1 MIQQIS
7 KLKNFGIFQDYKPSK
22 DLKPFTQY
30 NLFYGWNGS
39 GKSTVAKLFFSLA
52 DKKNHSHFENGE
64 FTVQVKD
71 QSDISHKNISTNA
84 LNIRVFNRDFI
95 DRNVNF
101 EESKANSILI
111 LSEEKKE
118 EMDKYKKLQLEYE
131 AKDADTKLKSKAY
144 EKAVE
149 DLKKNL
155 SKWASNIKKSFE
167 LIETT
172 NSYYLNYDRTKL
184 SAFIK
189 DNRSKI
195 KKDAILTP
203 EEVKDLKNAIKPTQ
217 KNDIGIDTL
226 QQIDVSET
234 VSLFSSLEN
243 LLSRSI
249 ISKQIDRLITNPDI
263 NQWVKEGLDIHLK
276 HNSAEC
282 EFCKQQLPEER
293 INELNNHFSKA
304 YSDLLND
311 IQALSDEIGD
321 LLNGVDIKLP
331 EAIELYDEFQSE
343 FQKSKISFSEKQNFC
358 KAKLSEAETQIAK
371 KRTNPFE
378 LINIKFTEIEKAFSE
393 FNSEVIKLVEIVE
406 KHNGKNKKF
415 DEEVKKAQYKLELH
429 FVSEILLS
437 EKYDETE
444 KDIKNQ
450 KEELDK
456 VLKALNELEI
466 EIKKLEAILINE
478 SVGAD
483 AFNKALAK
491 FIGRKDISIEFDKS
505 LKGYKLKRAGKS
517 ETAKNL
523 SEGEKTAIAFV
534 YFISKLKEN
543 GNSIDKSLIIVDDPI
558 SSFDSNHLFHSYS
571 FLKQEC
577 EKAQQ
582 LFILTHNF
590 QYFKLIRDWLQKKNE
605 KKRKPDGT
613 VEEKIRSTFYSVEA
627 SNEESRKATINNA
640 NSTLLDFNSEYH
652 FIFHKLF
659 SLMELKALDL
669 EKAFLIANLSRK
681 LLEGFLTFKFPKG
694 RNDFSQLLQ
703 AGCPDNETREKV
715 YRFINKYSHNQQIEF
730 FDSPIDNLLGEGE
743 NIVEEVFKI
752 ISSLDKPHFDEMEE
766 VCKKNAVA

>member
-7 KLKNFGIFQDYKPSK
+7 KLKNFGIFQDYKSSR

-39 GKSTVAKLFFSLA
+39 GKSTIAKLFFSLA
-52 DKKNHSHFENGE
+52 DKKIHIHFENGE
-64 FTVQVKD
+64 FTIQIKK
-71 QSDISHKNISTNA
+71 QSDISHKNITENT
-84 LNIRVFNRDFI
+84 LNIRVFSRDFI

-111 LSEEKKE
+111 LSEEKRD
-118 EMDKYKKLQLEYE
+118 EMDKYKNLQMEYE
-131 AKDADTKLKSKAY
+131 AKDSDTKLKSKTY

-149 DLKKNL
+149 YLKKNL
-155 SKWASNIKKSFE
+155 TKWASNIKKSFE

-184 SAFIK
+184 SYFIK
-189 DNRSKI
+189 ENKTQI
-195 KKDAILTP
+195 KKNSILSP
-203 EEVKDLKNAIKPTQ
+203 DEVKDLKSAIKPTQ
-217 KNDIGIDTL
+217 KNDIGFETIRE
-226 QQIDVSET
+226 IEVSQT
-234 VSLFSSLEN
+234 VSLFSRLEI
-243 LLSRSI
+243 LLSKSI
-249 ISKQIDRLITNPDI
+249 VSKQIDRLTTNPEI
-263 NQWVKEGLDIHLK
+263 NQWVKAGLDIHLK
-276 HNSAEC
+276 HNSTEC
-282 EFCKQQLPEER
+282 EFCHQKLPDER
-293 INELNNHFSKA
+293 IIELNNHFSKA
-304 YSDLLND
+304 YSDLLSD
-311 IQALSDEIGD
+311 IQDVSDEIAS
-321 LLNGVDIKLP
+321 LLKSVDIKIP
-331 EAIELYDEFQSE
+331 ETLELYDEFQSE
-343 FQKSKISFSEKQNFC
+343 FKKCKTSISENQKICKSKLE
-358 KAKLSEAETQIAK
+358 EAGRQIDM
-371 KRTNPFE
+371 KRANPFE
-378 LINIKFTEIEKAFSE
+378 LINFKFTEIEQTFVK
-393 FNSEVIKLVEIVE
+393 FNSEVVKLVGIIV
-406 KHNGKNKKF
+406 KHNSKNQKF
-415 DEEVKKAQYKLELH
+415 DQEVKKAQYKLELH
-429 FVSEILLS
+429 FVSEILIS
-437 EKYDETE
+437 ENYDETE
-444 KDIKNQ
+444 ADIKYQ

-456 VLKALNELEI
+456 GLKKINELDI
-466 EIKKLEAILINE
+466 DIKRLEAILLNE

-483 AFNKALAK
+483 AFNKSLAK

-505 LKGYKLKRAGKS
+505 LKGYRLLRAGKS
-517 ETAKNL
+517 EAAKNL

-543 GNSIDKSLIIVDDPI
+543 GNSIDKSIIIVDDPI

-577 EKAQQ
+577 EKAHQ

-640 NSTLLDFNSEYH
+640 NSTLLYFNSEYH

-659 SLMELKALDL
+659 SLMELKTLDL

-703 AGCPDNETREKV
+703 AGCADSETREKV

-730 FDSPIDNLLGEGE
+730 LDSPIDNLLGEGE
-743 NIVEEVFKI
+743 NIVEEVFNI
-752 ISSLDKPHFDEMEE
+752 ISSLDKSHFDEMEE
-766 VCKKNAVA
+766 VCKKNSVS

>member
-52 DKKNHSHFENGE
+52 DKRNHSHFENGE

-71 QSDISHKNISTNA
+71 QPDVSHKNIKTNT
-84 LNIRVFNRDFI
+84 LNIRVFNKDFV

-118 EMDKYKKLQLEYE
+118 EMDKYKELKSQYE
-131 AKDADTKLKSKAY
+131 AKDADAKLKSSAY
-144 EKAVE
+144 EKVVE

-184 SAFIK
+184 SAFIR
-189 DNRSKI
+189 DNRAKI
-195 KKDAILTP
+195 KKDAILTQ
-203 EEVKDLKNAIKPTQ
+203 EEVRDLKNAIKPTQ
-217 KNDIGIDTL
+217 KSDIDLSTL
-226 QQIDVSET
+226 QQIDTTKS
-234 VSLFSSLEN
+234 VSLFNRLEN

-249 ISKQIDRLITNPDI
+249 VSKQIDRLTANSDL
-263 NQWVKEGLDIHLK
+263 NQWVKDGLDIHVR
-276 HNSAEC
+276 HNSTEC
-282 EFCKQQLPEER
+282 EFCKQQLPKQR
-293 INELNNHFSKA
+293 IDELNNHFSKA
-304 YSDLLND
+304 YSDLLD
-311 IQALSDEIGD
+311 EIQAVLDEIAA
-321 LLNGVDIKLP
+321 LTSSVDIKLP
-331 EAIELYDEFQSE
+331 EAIELYDEFQGE
-343 FQKSKISFSEKQNFC
+343 YQKSKVSFSEKQKIC
-358 KAKLSEAETQIAK
+358 KTKLTEVENQIAK
-371 KRTNPFE
+371 KKTNPFE
-378 LINIKFTEIEKAFSE
+378 LINSKFIDIEQAFKE
-393 FNSEVIKLVEIVE
+393 FNSALTKSVEIIG
-406 KHNGKNKKF
+406 KHNVKNTKF
-415 DEEVKKAQYKLELH
+415 DEEVKNAQHKLELH
-429 FVSEILLS
+429 FVSEILIT

-444 KDIKNQ
+444 EDIKNQ

-456 VLKALNELEI
+456 VQNQLQELDV

-483 AFNKALAK
+483 AFNKSLAK

-505 LKGYKLKRAGKS
+505 LKGYKIIRAGKS
-517 ETAKNL
+517 ETARNL

-543 GNSIDKSLIIVDDPI
+543 GNNIDKSIIIVDDPI

-605 KKRKPDGT
+605 RKRKPDGT
-613 VEEKIRSTFYSVEA
+613 YEEKIRSTFYSVEA

-659 SLMELKALDL
+659 YLMELKTLDL

-703 AGCPDNETREKV
+703 AGCSDNEKREKV
-715 YRFINKYSHNQQIEF
+715 YRFINKYSHNRQIEF
-730 FDSPIDNLLGEGE
+730 LDSPIDNLLGEGE
-743 NIVEEVFKI
+743 NIVKEVFEI
-752 ISSLDKPHFDEMEE
+752 IRTLDKPHFDEMEE
-766 VCKKNAVA
+766 VCKKT

>member
-52 DKKNHSHFENGE
+52 DKKNHDHFANGE
-64 FTVQVKD
+64 FTIQVKD
-71 QSDISHKNISTNA
+71 ESDISHKNITSNT

-118 EMDKYKKLQLEYE
+118 EMDRYNKLQSEYE
-131 AKDADTKLKSKAY
+131 AKDVDAKLKSKVY

-184 SAFIK
+184 SVFIK

-195 KKDAILTP
+195 KKDSILTS

-217 KNDIGIDTL
+217 KSDIGIDTL
-226 QQIDVSET
+226 QQIVVFET
-234 VSLFSSLEN
+234 VSLFSLLEN

-249 ISKQIDRLITNPDI
+249 ISKQIDRLTANLDI

-276 HNSAEC
+276 HNSTEC
-282 EFCKQQLPEER
+282 EFCKQQLHDER
-293 INELNNHFSKA
+293 IEELNNHFSKA
-304 YSDLLND
+304 YSDLLSD
-311 IQALSDEIGD
+311 IQAVSDEITD
-321 LLNGVDIKLP
+321 LFSSVNIKYP
-331 EAIELYDEFQSE
+331 ETIELYDEFQSE
-343 FQKSKISFSEKQNFC
+343 FQISKASFFEKQKIC
-358 KAKLSEAETQIAK
+358 KAKLEEAETQIGK
-371 KRTNPFE
+371 KRNNPFE
-378 LINIKFTEIEKAFSE
+378 LINFKFLEIEKVFNE
-393 FNSEVIKLVEIVE
+393 FNSEVLRVVEIIG

-429 FVSEILLS
+429 FVSEILIF
-437 EKYDETE
+437 ENYDGTE
-444 KDIKNQ
+444 RDIKNQ

-456 VLKALNELEI
+456 ALKALNELEI
-466 EIKKLEAILINE
+466 EIKKLEVILINE

-483 AFNKALAK
+483 SFNKSLAK

-505 LKGYKLKRAGKS
+505 LKGYKLIRAGKS
-517 ETAKNL
+517 EIAKNL

-577 EKAQQ
+577 EKALQ

-652 FIFHKLF
+652 FIFYKLF
-659 SLMELKALDL
+659 SLMELRALDL

-703 AGCPDNETREKV
+703 AGCPNNETREKV

-730 FDSPIDNLLGEGE
+730 LDSPIDNLLGEGE

>member
-52 DKKNHSHFENGE
+52 EKKNHSHFENGE

-71 QSDISHKNISTNA
+71 QSDVSNKNITANT

-118 EMDKYKKLQLEYE
+118 EMDKYKKLLLEYE
-131 AKDADTKLKSKAY
+131 SKNIDAKLKSNAC
-144 EKAVE
+144 EKTVE
-149 DLKKNL
+149 DFKKNL

-184 SAFIK
+184 SSFIK
-189 DNRSKI
+189 DKRSKI

-217 KNDIGIDTL
+217 KNDIDIDTL
-226 QQIDVSET
+226 QQIEVSET
-234 VSLFSSLEN
+234 VSLFNRLEN
-243 LLSRSI
+243 LLARSI
-249 ISKQIDRLITNPDI
+249 ISKQIDRLTTNPDI

-276 HNSAEC
+276 YNSTEC
-282 EFCKQQLPEER
+282 EFCKQELPNER
-293 INELNNHFSKA
+293 IIELNNHFSKA

-311 IQALSDEIGD
+311 IQAISDEISS
-321 LLNGVDIKLP
+321 LNNSVDIKLP

-343 FQKSKISFSEKQNFC
+343 FQKSKTSFFEKQKIC
-358 KAKLSEAETQIAK
+358 KTKLVEAETQIVK
-371 KRTNPFE
+371 KRMNPFE
-378 LINIKFTEIEKAFSE
+378 LINFKFSGIEQAFSE
-393 FNSEVIKLVEIVE
+393 FNFEVTKLVEIIG

-429 FVSEILLS
+429 FVSEILIS
-437 EKYDETE
+437 ENYDETE

-450 KEELDK
+450 KDELDK
-456 VLKALNELEI
+456 VLKLLSELGV

-483 AFNKALAK
+483 AFNKSLAK

-505 LKGYKLKRAGKS
+505 LKGYKLVRAGKS

-605 KKRKPDGT
+605 KKYKPDGT
-613 VEEKIRSTFYSVEA
+613 VEEKIRSTFYSIEA

-640 NSTLLDFNSEYH
+640 NNTLLDFNSEYH

-715 YRFINKYSHNQQIEF
+715 YRFVNKYSHNEQIEF
-730 FDSPIDNLLGEGE
+730 LDSPIDNLLGEGE

-752 ISSLDKPHFDEMEE
+752 ISSLDKPHFDEMEQ
-766 VCKKNAVA
+766 VCKKNIVI

>member
-71 QSDISHKNISTNA
+71 QLDVSHKNIAANT
-84 LNIRVFNRDFI
+84 LNVRVFNRDFI
-95 DRNVNF
+95 ERNVNF
-101 EESKANSILI
+101 DESKANSILI

-118 EMDKYKKLQLEYE
+118 EMDKYKKLQLEYGV
-131 AKDADTKLKSKAY
+131 KDADAKQKSKAY
-144 EKAVE
+144 DKAVE

-189 DNRSKI
+189 DNRSNI
-195 KKDAILTP
+195 EKDAILTP
-203 EEVKDLKNAIKPTQ
+203 EDVKDLKNAIKPTQ
-217 KNDIGIDTL
+217 KSDIGIDTI
-226 QQIDVSET
+226 QQIDASAT
-234 VSLFSSLEN
+234 VSLFERLEN
-243 LLSRSI
+243 LISRSI
-249 ISKQIDRLITNPDI
+249 LSKQIDRLTNNPDI
-263 NQWVKEGLDIHLK
+263 NQWVNEGLDIHLR
-276 HNSAEC
+276 HNSTNC
-282 EFCKQQLPEER
+282 EFCKQQLPNER
-293 INELNNHFSKA
+293 IVELNNHFSKA

-311 IQALSDEIGD
+311 IQALSEEVAD
-321 LLNGVDIKLP
+321 LLNNVDIKLP
-331 EAIELYDEFQSE
+331 EAIELYDEFQTE
-343 FQKSKISFSEKQNFC
+343 FQKAKILFSNKQQPC
-358 KAKLSEAETQIAK
+358 KAEVIQAETQIAR
-371 KRTNPFE
+371 KRINPFE
-378 LINIKFTEIEKAFSE
+378 LINYKFSGIEQLFNE
-393 FNSEVIKLVEIVE
+393 FNSEVIKLIDIVG
-406 KHNGKNKKF
+406 KHNGKNEKF
-415 DEEVKKAQYKLELH
+415 DEEVKKGQYKLELH
-429 FVSEILLS
+429 FVSEILIS
-437 EKYDETE
+437 ENYDETE
-444 KDIKNQ
+444 KDIKGQ

-456 VLKALNELEI
+456 ILKELTVLEN
-466 EIKKLEAILINE
+466 EIKKLEVILINE

-483 AFNKALAK
+483 AFNKSLAK

-505 LKGYKLKRAGKS
+505 LKGYKLIRAGKS
-517 ETAKNL
+517 EAAKNL

-543 GNSIDKSLIIVDDPI
+543 GNSINQSLIIVDDPI

-577 EKAQQ
+577 ERAQQ
-582 LFILTHNF
+582 LFILTYNF

-605 KKRKPDGT
+605 KKPKPDGT
-613 VEEKIRSTFYSVEA
+613 VEEKIKSSFYSVEA
-627 SNEESRKATINNA
+627 SNEESRKATLNNA

-659 SLMELKALDL
+659 CLMELKTLDL

-730 FDSPIDNLLGEGE
+730 LDSPIDNLLGEGE
-743 NIVEEVFKI
+743 NIVEEVLKI
-752 ISSLDKPHFDEMEE
+752 ISSLDKQHFQEMEE
-766 VCKKNAVA
+766 VCKKNVVS